1 MKPWYKVVTP
11 REDLREGKA
20 LDAAEF
26 AVHLDHVRDGRA
38 GADYQDPARFFERT
52 FLTKNLT
59 LLASETLRR
68 LSGEVTE
75 TSAVF
80 NMATQ
85 FGGGKTHA
93 LTLLYHLARGGAAA
107 AKWPGVS
114 VLLGQA
120 NVSAVPTAAA
130 AVFVGTEFDSIQGR
144 GGDDGTPKRFTP
156 WGEIAFQ
163 LGGAKSFKFVEKHDQ
178 ERTAPAG
185 DAIRAMLPIDRPAL
199 ILMDELMNYV
209 SRNRKAGLSSQL
221 YDFLHSLSETARGER
236 NVVLVASIPASELE
250 MTAEDQSDYT
260 RFKKMLD
267 RLGKPIIMSA
277 ETETSE
283 IIRRRL
289 FEWDLRAISREGR
302 VILGKDALAT
312 CKEYA
317 DWVHQYKQQVPNTFP
332 IDDAENQFKAAYPF
346 HPALLS
352 VFERKW
358 QALPRFQQTRGTLR
372 LLAQW
377 VSDAYR
383 AGYKSA
389 QGDGLIG
396 LGTAPLHDS
405 LFRRAVWEQLGD
417 DRLEAAINADI
428 TGRKDSFAARL
439 DAEAVDTIKKS
450 RLHQKVATAILFES
464 SGGQHQKDASLPELR
479 FAVAGPDDDIGNV
492 ESVLDSLQGSCYYL
506 AAEKNRYRFTMTPQ
520 LNKLLAD
527 RRASIKADGIEKR
540 VREEIESVFA
550 KQAGVERVYF
560 PDRSNQVPDRAV
572 ITIVVLAPE
581 RGSTEPETTPFIE
594 QITRE
599 YGSAGRTYKS
609 ALIWAVADSPAALH
623 EEARKLLAWQ
633 DIEANEADRLDDLQ
647 RQQLTQNCRKAER
660 DLREAVWR
668 SYKNIALLGRDNK
681 IRMVDFGLIHSS
693 AAGSMVELILT
704 RLRQDD
710 EAVPEVNPNFLLRNW
725 PPALTEWSTRGLRDA
740 FFASP
745 LFPRLLVADTLKA
758 TIARGVS
765 GGQIAYVGKKSAAGK
780 YEPFF
785 FEFALE
791 PSDIEF
797 SDDMFIVPALEARKQ
812 VEPPVLTAL
821 EVRPDRVEVAP
832 GKTFTFSARG
842 VDQFGHDMPLA
853 KISWAATGGE
863 IDARGAYRVAEEP
876 GDYVVTATSS
886 DVSGSAHVW
895 VGAESGTAGP
905 TAGGAGMAHG
915 QLRWFGEIPAQKWM
929 QFYTKVLARFVGNS
943 GLRLEVKV
951 SVAPEGGISRQ
962 QADEVKAALREL
974 GLEVRVESD

>member
-38 GADYQDPARFFERT
+38 GPDYQDPARFFERT

-59 LLASETLRR
+59 QLASETLRR

-107 AKWPGVS
+107 ADWAGVS
-114 VLLGQA
+114 ALLGQA
-120 NVSAVPTAAA
+120 KVPKVPEATA

-163 LGGAKSFKFVEKHDQ
+163 LGGEKSFKVIEKHDQ

-185 DAIRAMLPIDRPAL
+185 DAIRAMLPNGQPAL

-209 SRNRKAGLSSQL
+209 SRNRKSGLSSQL

-277 ETETSE
+277 DAETSE

-302 VILGKDALAT
+302 VILGKDAVAT

-317 DWVHQYKQQVPNTFP
+317 AWVHQYRQQVPSTFP
-332 IDDAENQFKAAYPF
+332 IDEAENQFKATYPF

-383 AGYKSA
+383 TGYKSA

-396 LGTAPLHDS
+396 LGTAPLQDS
-405 LFRRAVWEQLGD
+405 LFRRAIWEQLGD
-417 DRLEAAINADI
+417 DRLESAINADI
-428 TGRKDSFAARL
+428 CGRSDSFALRL
-439 DAEAVDTIKKS
+439 DAEAVDTIKKG

-464 SGGQHQKDASLPELR
+464 SGGQQQKDASLPEIR
-479 FAVAGPDDDIGNV
+479 FAVAGPEDDIGNV
-492 ESVLDSLQGSCYYL
+492 ESVLEALQGSCYYL
-506 AAEKNRYRFTMTPQ
+506 AAVKNRYRFTMTPQ

-527 RRASIKADGIEKR
+527 RRASIKPESIEKR
-540 VREEIESVFA
+540 VRDEIESVFS
-550 KQAGVERVYF
+550 KQQGVERVYF
-560 PDRSNQVPDRAV
+560 PDRSNQVPDRPV

-581 RGSTEPETTPFIE
+581 RGSTESETARFIE
-594 QITRE
+594 QVTRE

-609 ALIWAVADSPAALH
+609 ALIWAVADSPAVLQ

-633 DIEANEADRLDDLQ
+633 DIEANEADRMDDIQ
-647 RQQLTQNCRKAER
+647 RQQLTQSSKKAER

-668 SYKNIALLGRDNK
+668 SYKNLALLGRDNK

-693 AAGSMVELILT
+693 SAVSIAELILT

-710 EAVPEVNPNFLLRNW
+710 EAVDAVNPNFLVRNW
-725 PPALTEWSTRGLRDA
+725 PPALTEWSTRSLRDA

-745 LFPRLLVADTLKA
+745 LFPRLLVADRLKE
-758 TIARGVS
+758 TIVRGVS
-765 GGQIAYVGKKSAAGK
+765 SGQLAYVGKKTATGK
-780 YEPFF
+780 YDPFF

-791 PSDIEF
+791 PSDVEF
-797 SDDMFIVPALEARKQ
+797 SDDVFIIQALEARKQ
-812 VEPPVLTAL
+812 IEPPVLTAL
-821 EVRPDRVEVAP
+821 EVRPDRIDVAP
-832 GKTFTFSARG
+832 TKRFTFSARG
-842 VDQFGHDMPLA
+842 IDQFGHDMHLDETTWSA
-853 KISWAATGGE
+853 SGGE
-863 IDARGAYRVAEEP
+863 IDARGTYSAAEDP
-876 GDYVVTATSS
+876 GDYVVTATSGGLN
-886 DVSGSAHVW
+886 GSAHVW
-895 VGAESGTAGP
+895 VGVQPAAGS
-905 TAGGAGMAHG
+905 TTGAPDVGPG

-929 QFYTKVLARFVGNS
+929 QFYTKVLARFVGS
-943 GLRLEVKV
+943 EGLRLEVKV
-951 SVAPEGGISRQ
+951 SVAPEGGVSRQ

-974 GLEVRVESD
+974 GLEGRVESD